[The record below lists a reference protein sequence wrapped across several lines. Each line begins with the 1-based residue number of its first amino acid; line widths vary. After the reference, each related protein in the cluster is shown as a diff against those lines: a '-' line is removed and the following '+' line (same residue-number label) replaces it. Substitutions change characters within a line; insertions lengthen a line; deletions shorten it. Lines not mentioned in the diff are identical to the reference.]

1 MFKKILVPVDLQDSK
16 GTISTLNA
24 VAKYID
30 EGVELHLMSIL
41 PGFQMPMVASYFP
54 KEAIEQALAAM
65 KSELE
70 NIANQ
75 KLGNVPFD
83 VEVREGKAHKEIIKR
98 ASEIGADLI
107 IMSAQKHGAVEKVML
122 GSVTAKVTER
132 AKCSV
137 LVLKN

>member
-70 NIANQ
+70 NIAEQ
-75 KLGNVPFD
+75 ELGDVAFD

>member
-54 KEAIEQALAAM
+54 KDSNRKSLKGDESQIFRKCWELLKLAA
-65 KSELE
+65 
-70 NIANQ
+70 
-75 KLGNVPFD
+75 
-83 VEVREGKAHKEIIKR
+83 
-98 ASEIGADLI
+98 
-107 IMSAQKHGAVEKVML
+107 
-122 GSVTAKVTER
+122 
-132 AKCSV
+132 
-137 LVLKN
+137 

>member
-54 KEAIEQALAAM
+54 KEAIEKALAAM

-70 NIANQ
+70 NVATE
-75 KLGNVPFD
+75 KLADVPFNI
-83 VEVREGKAHKEIIKR
+83 EVREGKAHKEIIKR
-98 ASEIGADLI
+98 ASEIDADLI